1 MMSRSRDRTKYSVTF
16 TLTLTVHYI
25 LCRGH
30 YLTTSITEH
39 LVKEL
44 LMVLCFV
51 QIIKPGLQ
59 VNLVTSVVIFT
70 VT

>member
-1 MMSRSRDRTKYSVTF
+1 MMSRSRGRTTYSV
-16 TLTLTVHYI
+16 TLTLTIHYI
-25 LCRGH
+25 LCRDH

-39 LVKEL
+39 LVKQL

-51 QIIKPGLQ
+51 RIIKPGLQ
-59 VNLVTSVVIFT
+59 VNLMTSVVIFT

>member
-16 TLTLTVHYI
+16 TLTLTVYYI
-25 LCRGH
+25 LCGDH

-44 LMVLCFV
+44 LTVLCFV

-59 VNLVTSVVIFT
+59 VNLMTSVVIFT